1 MTAVLKS
8 KKTSFVNI
16 LKSIIFFFLKINYF
30 NMKLYLLSIVILSQ
44 IIKIVGDHTLAFD
57 VEPSLLK
64 KEKGNVGFLCIKET

>member
-1 MTAVLKS
+1 MNTVLKN

-16 LKSIIFFFLKINYF
+16 LKSVIFFLKMNYF
-30 NMKLYLLSIVILSQ
+30 NMKLHLLSIVILSQ

-64 KEKGNVGFLCIKET
+64 KETPV